1 MSIYKINSLKDLE
14 KLARDLSKKL
24 KGGDTIALS
33 GELGAGK
40 TTLVQ
45 MIAKEFGIKDTVRS
59 PSFNIFKIYSVGK
72 RYASSKYGFENF
84 CHVDLYRLKEID
96 REIGFEE
103 YLEDTKSICFIEW
116 AERMKKKLPK
126 GTIWVKIKIKDGDKR
141 EIEVF

>member
-1 MSIYKINSLKDLE
+1 MSIYKINSLDDLQ
-14 KLARDLSKKL
+14 KLARKLSKNL
-24 KGGDTIALS
+24 KGGDTVALS

-45 MIAKEFGIKDTVRS
+45 MIAKEFEIKDVVRS

-84 CHVDLYRLKEID
+84 CHIDLYRLKEID

-103 YLEDTKSICFIEW
+103 YLADSESICFIEW

-126 GTIWVKIKIKDGDKR
+126 DVIWVKIKIKDGDKR
-141 EIEVF
+141 EVEIK